1 MKPLILLLSL
11 FSTFPTIIHC
21 RNGVP
26 FDYLMF
32 TTIYPT
38 AVCRADDDSVPES
51 CEIPDATP
59 QWSIHGL
66 WPNYENGSYPQNCH
80 GTPKHFEEDLIKSI
94 EERLVSVWPNLYP
107 KKTIQSFWKHEY
119 DKHGTCAQ
127 SEKLFESEL
136 AYFTEVMNVFDAID
150 VAGGMSSVG
159 PSEKPIGAK
168 DIQNALAGVT
178 GGKKFEFNCL
188 RDKKTKQFLLGDI
201 RLCLNKDL
209 TLRDCPGH
217 HNDDS
222 HLNRVNRFE
231 RSTRKGPPLPS
242 FQPCPSEFIYLPAES
257 AKNPVPTSS
266 GFFEKV
272 FNAIKHLGK

>member
-1 MKPLILLLSL
+1 MKLLLLLCISCIPL
-11 FSTFPTIIHC
+11 AYSHD
-21 RNGVP
+21 GEP

-51 CEIPDATP
+51 CEIPSGTP

-66 WPNYENGSYPQNCH
+66 WPNFENGSYPQNCR
-80 GTPKHFEEDLIKSI
+80 GTPRHFDENLIKSI
-94 EERLVSVWPNLYP
+94 EDRLVVVWPNLYP

-136 AYFTEVMNVFDAID
+136 AYFTEVMKVFDSID
-150 VAGGMSSVG
+150 VAGGLKSVG
-159 PSEKPIGAK
+159 PSEKPITSSDLK
-168 DIQNALAGVT
+168 NALSGVT
-178 GGKKFEFNCL
+178 SGKTFQFHCL

-209 TLRDCPGH
+209 TIRDCPTDGKH
-217 HNDDS
+217 P
-222 HLNRVNRFE
+222 NRVSRFE
-231 RSTRKGPPLPS
+231 RSIGRNRRGPPLPS
-242 FQPCPSEFIYLPAES
+242 FQPCPAEFIYLPEMS
-257 AKNPVPTSS
+257 SISKSSDSTSPS
-266 GFFEKV
+266 IFGRIWS
-272 FNAIKHLGK
+272 AIKNIGN

>member
-1 MKPLILLLSL
+1 MKPLIFLFILSF
-11 FSTFPTIIHC
+11 FSPILC
-21 RNGVP
+21 RDGEP

-51 CEIPDATP
+51 CEIPDGTP
-59 QWSIHGL
+59 QWTIHGL
-66 WPNYENGSYPQNCH
+66 WPNFENGSYPQNCH
-80 GTPKHFEEDLIKSI
+80 GTPRHFDENLIKPI
-94 EERLVSVWPNLYP
+94 EESLVKVWPNLYP

-136 AYFTEVMNVFDAID
+136 AYFTEVMKVFDSID
-150 VAGGMSSVG
+150 VAKAMSSVG
-159 PSEKPIGAK
+159 PSEKLIGAK
-168 DIQNALAGVT
+168 DITTALDGLL
-178 GGKKFEFNCL
+178 GGKRFQFNCL

-217 HNDDS
+217 KDD
-222 HLNRVNRFE
+222 HLNR
-231 RSTRKGPPLPS
+231 
-242 FQPCPSEFIYLPAES
+242 PCPSEFIYLPAES
-257 AKNPVPTSS
+257 SKKSTSFFGKVWNAVKNI
-266 GFFEKV
+266 G
-272 FNAIKHLGK
+272 